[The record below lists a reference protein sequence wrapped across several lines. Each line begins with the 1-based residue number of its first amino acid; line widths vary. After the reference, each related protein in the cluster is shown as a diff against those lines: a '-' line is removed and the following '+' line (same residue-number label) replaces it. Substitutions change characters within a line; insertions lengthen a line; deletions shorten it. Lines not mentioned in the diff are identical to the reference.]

1 LKDVARPSFFLRNII
16 KIKLENIMA
25 TPIKDTPVLTGRDA
39 RNFDMW
45 LKENSGKKVTNDNYK
60 KIMASPSKF
69 RLINAM

>member
-1 LKDVARPSFFLRNII
+1 
-16 KIKLENIMA
+16 MA

-45 LKENSGKKVTNDNYK
+45 LKENSGKKVSNDNYK